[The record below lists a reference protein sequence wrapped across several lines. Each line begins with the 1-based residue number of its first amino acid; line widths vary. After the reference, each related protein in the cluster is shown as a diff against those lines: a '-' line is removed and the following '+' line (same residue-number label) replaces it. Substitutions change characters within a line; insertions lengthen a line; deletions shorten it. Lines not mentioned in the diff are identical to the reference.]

1 MTGPEL
7 TGIAVSIFAL
17 GFFIGVLAGAIGKRF

>member
-7 TGIAVSIFAL
+7 TGIAVSMFVL
-17 GFFIGVLAGAIGKRF
+17 GSFIGLLAAAIGKRF